1 MPSGGNSMNQ
11 YENKPTTAML
21 SHESLDVY
29 QLSLKFHLGVMTL
42 LPQRG
47 SPTLRDQL
55 ERASISII
63 LNIAEGAGRCS
74 PADRRRY
81 FVIAQ
86 GSTYECAAI
95 LDILRLRQIAQS
107 SRCLN
112 ARNYAVRI
120 AQMLSKLAK
129 PPEK

>member
-1 MPSGGNSMNQ
+1 MNQ
-11 YENKPTTAML
+11 YENKPTAAML

-29 QLSLKFHLGVMTL
+29 QLALKFHLGVMSL

-63 LNIAEGAGRCS
+63 LNIAEGAGRRS

-86 GSTYECAAI
+86 GSTYECSAI
-95 LDILRLRQIAQS
+95 LDILRLRRIAQP
-107 SRCLN
+107 SRCVA

-120 AQMLSKLAK
+120 AQMLGKLAA
-129 PPEK
+129 

>member
-1 MPSGGNSMNQ
+1 MN
-11 YENKPTTAML
+11 YNENKPTTAML

-29 QLSLKFHLGVMTL
+29 QLALKFHLGVMSL
-42 LPQRG
+42 LPQHG

-63 LNIAEGAGRCS
+63 LNIAEGAGRRTT
-74 PADRRRY
+74 PDRRRH
-81 FVIAQ
+81 FFIAQ

-95 LDILRLRQIAQS
+95 LDILRLRKFAQP
-107 SRCLN
+107 SRCIV

-120 AQMLSKLAK
+120 AQMLGKLAR
-129 PPEK
+129 

>member
-1 MPSGGNSMNQ
+1 MNQ
-11 YENKPTTAML
+11 YENKPATALL

-29 QLSLKFHLGVMTL
+29 QLALKFHLGVMTL
-42 LPQRG
+42 LPNRS

-55 ERASISII
+55 ERASTSII
-63 LNIAEGAGRCS
+63 LNIAEGAGRRTA
-74 PADRRRY
+74 ADRRRY

-95 LDILRLRQIAQS
+95 LDILRLRWIAQP

-112 ARNYAVRI
+112 ARNYGVRI
-120 AQMLSKLAK
+120 AQMLGKLTR
-129 PPEK
+129 

>member
-1 MPSGGNSMNQ
+1 MN
-11 YENKPTTAML
+11 YNENIPTTAQL

-29 QLSLKFHLGVMTL
+29 QLALKFHLGVMTL
-42 LPQRG
+42 LPKRG

-63 LNIAEGAGRCS
+63 LNIAEGAGRRS
-74 PADRRRY
+74 PADRRRH

-95 LDILRLRQIAQS
+95 LDIIRLRRIAQP

-120 AQMLSKLAK
+120 VQMLAKLAG
-129 PPEK
+129 PPH

>member
-1 MPSGGNSMNQ
+1 MN
-11 YENKPTTAML
+11 YNEKKPTTAQL

-29 QLSLKFHLGVMTL
+29 QLALKFHLGVMSL
-42 LPQRG
+42 IPQRG

-63 LNIAEGAGRCS
+63 LNIAEGAGRRTT
-74 PADRRRY
+74 PDRRRY

-95 LDILRLRQIAQS
+95 LDILRLRRITQP
-107 SRCLN
+107 SRCLA

-120 AQMLSKLAK
+120 AQMLGKLGM
-129 PPEK
+129 